1 MKYLS
6 FFLFFLLLFNCISAQ
21 INPVIPDWVK
31 PIDIKSVGTVNKKQ
45 IKEGYYYVL
54 FDEQFHTPKKHS
66 YYHYAISVLAEEA
79 LTDVS
84 QIEFSYD
91 PSYEKVC
98 LHNVKI
104 YRGSEII
111 DKTKSLEIKILNE
124 ESKRNKGILSGK
136 KTFYVNLSDVR
147 KGDILEYS
155 YSIIGENPI
164 MANYFSFN
172 ISLSYSVPVGKIS
185 VRLLFPK
192 NITPTIVNKK
202 TKLQPII
209 KQTDLNDY
217 TWEIDNPVVMTTE
230 SSLPSWYSAYALV
243 QVSNLKNWNEVKDY
257 CNTLFKESTYD
268 KKGLKLIIDSIVKS
282 SSDIESQ
289 ITSVVEFVQTHIR
302 YSGNENGIYSHVP
315 RTPDYVL
322 KNRFGDCKEKSGLLN
337 ALLKMINV
345 EAYSVLINTYM
356 GTKISE
362 EVPSINA
369 FDHCISGF
377 YHQNKLY
384 FIDPTITYQ
393 RGNFKLRIL
402 PSYEIGMVL
411 DNKESPFTLIP
422 IDKTSKNDMLEE
434 IVIDKNGDAR
444 LKATCIYTGVNAD
457 DIRYYFLTNSIYDI
471 QEAYQKFYSKL
482 SKDIEVL
489 DTVKIIDESDINK
502 VTTVEY
508 YFLKKLWSVE
518 DSATSKYIT
527 KDFMPYA
534 LNAKL
539 NYGDENTRKDPLKI
553 AFPYLHTHTITVTKE
568 GGWNVETTVKEE
580 NNNYFNYSY
589 TYKTHDDVLELI
601 YSYSANTGVVYPL
614 DYKDYKEKMDF
625 INYNML
631 FTAQEKPL
639 VTGIIGFNW
648 SLVLTLLAALLL
660 SSILIWHLYHKPY
673 QTSYGFNFN
682 PNYSSIGGWLVL
694 LGIGVTLNP
703 LLLLYA
709 VYSEYSTE
717 MNVNYLVYF
726 FDPESS
732 YFNPIKGYYAYF
744 IAAANTCLF
753 VFSILIVIVFFQKK
767 TQFRLYFVIFRTF
780 NSVFLIVN
788 LIILYQFYG
797 DSTDISERVLLNK
810 ETTSM
815 IKVLVQSCIW
825 VPYIWFS
832 ERSRFTFT
840 VGNPVPEIESIKFD
854 VASSNMNTASD
865 NSETSN
871 QQGPGDDIVL

>member
-1 MKYLS
+1 MKHLFS
-6 FFLFFLLLFNCISAQ
+6 LFFILLFNGIIAQ
-21 INPVIPDWVK
+21 INSIIPDWVK
-31 PIDIKSVGTVNKKQ
+31 SIDIKSVGNVNKKQ

-54 FDEQFHTPKKHS
+54 FDEQFHVAKKHS

-98 LHNVKI
+98 LHHVKI
-104 YRGSEII
+104 YRGSDII
-111 DKTKSLEIKILNE
+111 DKTKNLDVKILNE

-147 KGDILEYS
+147 KGDIIEYS

-192 NITPTIVNKK
+192 NTTPTIVNKN

-230 SSLPSWYSAYALV
+230 SSLPSWYSAYAVV

-257 CNTLFKESTYD
+257 CKTLFKESAYD

-282 SSDIESQ
+282 SSDLESQ
-289 ITSVVEFVQTHIR
+289 ITSIVEFVQTHIR

-345 EAYSVLINTYM
+345 EAYPVLINTYM

-377 YHQNKLY
+377 YHKNKLY

-434 IVIDKNGDAR
+434 IVIDENGDAR
-444 LKATCIYTGVNAD
+444 LKATSVYTGVNAD

-471 QEAYQKFYSKL
+471 QEAYQKFYSK
-482 SKDIEVL
+482 
-489 DTVKIIDESDINK
+489 
-502 VTTVEY
+502 
-508 YFLKKLWSVE
+508 F
-518 DSATSKYIT
+518 
-527 KDFMPYA
+527 
-534 LNAKL
+534 
-539 NYGDENTRKDPLKI
+539 
-553 AFPYLHTHTITVTKE
+553 
-568 GGWNVETTVKEE
+568 
-580 NNNYFNYSY
+580 
-589 TYKTHDDVLELI
+589 
-601 YSYSANTGVVYPL
+601 
-614 DYKDYKEKMDF
+614 
-625 INYNML
+625 
-631 FTAQEKPL
+631 
-639 VTGIIGFNW
+639 
-648 SLVLTLLAALLL
+648 
-660 SSILIWHLYHKPY
+660 
-673 QTSYGFNFN
+673 
-682 PNYSSIGGWLVL
+682 
-694 LGIGVTLNP
+694 
-703 LLLLYA
+703 
-709 VYSEYSTE
+709 
-717 MNVNYLVYF
+717 
-726 FDPESS
+726 
-732 YFNPIKGYYAYF
+732 
-744 IAAANTCLF
+744 
-753 VFSILIVIVFFQKK
+753 
-767 TQFRLYFVIFRTF
+767 
-780 NSVFLIVN
+780 
-788 LIILYQFYG
+788 
-797 DSTDISERVLLNK
+797 
-810 ETTSM
+810 
-815 IKVLVQSCIW
+815 
-825 VPYIWFS
+825 
-832 ERSRFTFT
+832 
-840 VGNPVPEIESIKFD
+840 
-854 VASSNMNTASD
+854 
-865 NSETSN
+865 
-871 QQGPGDDIVL
+871 

>member
-1 MKYLS
+1 MKHLS
-6 FFLFFLLLFNCISAQ
+6 FLFFLLLFNSIVAQ
-21 INPVIPDWVK
+21 INPLIPDWVK
-31 PIDIKSVGTVNKKQ
+31 PIDVKSVGAVNKKQ
-45 IKEGYYYVL
+45 IKEGYYYAL
-54 FDEQFHTPKKHS
+54 FDEQFHVPKRHN

-104 YRGSEII
+104 YRGTEII
-111 DKTKSLEIKILNE
+111 DKTKSLDIKILNE

-147 KGDILEYS
+147 KGDVLEYS

-164 MANYFSFN
+164 MANYFNFN
-172 ISLSYSVPVGKIS
+172 ISLSYSVPVGKIH

-192 NITPTIVNKK
+192 STTPTIVYKN

-209 KQTDLNDY
+209 KQSDLNDY
-217 TWEIDNPVVMTTE
+217 TWEINNPVVMTTDG
-230 SSLPSWYSAYALV
+230 SLPSWYSAYASV

-257 CNTLFKESTYD
+257 CKTLLKETAYD
-268 KKGLKLIIDSIVKS
+268 KKGLKVIIDSIIKS
-282 SSDIESQ
+282 SSDIEHQ

-337 ALLKMINV
+337 ALLKMINI
-345 EAYSVLINTYM
+345 EAYPVLINTYM
-356 GTKISE
+356 GTKLSE

-377 YHQNKLY
+377 YYQNKLY
-384 FIDPTITYQ
+384 FIDPTISYQ

-402 PSYEIGMVL
+402 PAYELGMVL
-411 DNKESPFTLIP
+411 DNKENPFTLIP
-422 IDKTSKNDMLEE
+422 IDKSSKNDMLEE
-434 IVIDKNGDAR
+434 IVIDENGDAR
-444 LKATCIYTGVNAD
+444 LKATCVYTGVFAD
-457 DIRYYFLTNSIYDI
+457 DTRYYFLTNSIYDI
-471 QEAYQKFYSKL
+471 QETYQNFYTKFSNE
-482 SKDIEVL
+482 IEVL
-489 DTVKIIDESDINK
+489 DTVKIIDEPEINK
-502 VTTVEY
+502 VTTIEY
-508 YFLKKLWSVE
+508 YLLKKLWSVE
-518 DSATSKYIT
+518 DSTESKSIT

-534 LNAKL
+534 LNGKL
-539 NYGDENTRKDPLKI
+539 NYGNENTRKDPLKI
-553 AFPYLHTHTITVTKE
+553 TFPYFHTHTITVTKA

-601 YSYSANTGVVYPL
+601 YSYNANTGVIYPS

-639 VTGIIGFNW
+639 ATGMISFNW
-648 SLVLTLLAALLL
+648 PLLLTLLGAFLFAG
-660 SSILIWHLYHKPY
+660 ILFWYLYKRPY
-673 QTSYGFNFN
+673 ITEFGVNHFE
-682 PNYSSIGGWLVL
+682 YSSISGWLIL

-703 LLLLYA
+703 LFLLSAL
-709 VYSEYSTE
+709 YSEYSTE
-717 MNVNYLVYF
+717 MGVNYAVYF
-726 FDPESS
+726 FDAESS
-732 YFNPIKGYYAYF
+732 YFNPIRGYYAF
-744 IAAANTCLF
+744 FVAAVNTCLF
-753 VFSILIVIVFFQKK
+753 VFSILVLVMFYQKK
-767 TQFRLYFVIFRTF
+767 TQFRLYFLIFRGF
-780 NSVFLIVN
+780 NAVFIIVN
-788 LIILYQFYG
+788 LIVLYSFYG
-797 DSTDISERVLLNK
+797 DSTDIAERQTLSK

-815 IKVLVQSCIW
+815 IKVVVQACIW
-825 VPYIWFS
+825 IPYVWFS
-832 ERSRFTFT
+832 ERSRYTFT
-840 VGNPVPEIESIKFD
+840 IGNPVPEIVGSTIEVENPIT
-854 VASSNMNTASD
+854 NLEPD
-865 NSETSN
+865 NSETAKEP
-871 QQGPGDDIVL
+871 GPSDDIV